1 MPKFYMRI
9 RVVNNSGVPISA
21 HVGASLVGVSDH
33 REFYNTADD
42 VKRLF
47 PVGTTDVIRYL
58 NTDLGR
64 TEKYD
69 LVVAL
74 WEGEKPIGHGIRY
87 ATVTV
92 KNAVEKKKKIVVKF
106 ALSVPVF
113 SPSSFTEG

>member
-9 RVVNNSGVPISA
+9 RVVNNSDVPISA

-58 NTDLGR
+58 NTDLGSA
-64 TEKYD
+64 EKYD

-74 WEGEKPIGHGIRY
+74 WEGEKPIGRGIRY
-87 ATVTV
+87 ATFTL
-92 KNAVEKKKKIVVKF
+92 KGAVEKKKKIIINF
-106 ALSVPVF
+106 ALSVPAF
-113 SPSSFTEG
+113 TPRSFTGE